1 LIAGST
7 IVIPPINLVGGA
19 WISTDGSLTWTPAQ
33 GGPSLAGAVATNA
46 KGTVLLAVPGMDDSG
61 AGIWTSA
68 SSGAT
73 WTVPTSPAAFNG
85 WSSVASDSTG
95 THLVAA
101 AAFGD
106 IWTSTDFGA
115 SWTDQ
120 TASGPAHSLNW
131 VSIASSSDGSHLVAA
146 QGGGFVVA
154 GDGATGDIWTSS
166 DSGVT
171 WTDRTASGA
180 PHNLSWS
187 SVASDAAGTNL
198 IAVGSGIWTS
208 SDSGV
213 TWTQQATD
221 LIAYSWVSV
230 ASNSDGTQLIAA
242 SQTQIGGPGDLWTS
256 YDSGVTWTNSTAGT
270 PAAAQQWTAV
280 AATQTEIGSFVAVA
294 MRGDI
299 WTMFR

>member
-1 LIAGST
+1 M
-7 IVIPPINLVGGA
+7 IPPINLVGGA

-171 WTDRTASGA
+171 WT
-180 PHNLSWS
+180 
-187 SVASDAAGTNL
+187 
-198 IAVGSGIWTS
+198 
-208 SDSGV
+208 
-213 TWTQQATD
+213 QQATD